1 MTVTYLMIYMCRK
14 TKKRAGSSVSSSDDL
29 APVVAADVKL
39 PSICPAVVTS
49 SLVSKA
55 GYVE

>member
-1 MTVTYLMIYMCRK
+1 M
-14 TKKRAGSSVSSSDDL
+14 SSSDDL
-29 APVVAADVKL
+29 APVVAADVML

-55 GYVE
+55 LNMCYTEYLIIMNINY